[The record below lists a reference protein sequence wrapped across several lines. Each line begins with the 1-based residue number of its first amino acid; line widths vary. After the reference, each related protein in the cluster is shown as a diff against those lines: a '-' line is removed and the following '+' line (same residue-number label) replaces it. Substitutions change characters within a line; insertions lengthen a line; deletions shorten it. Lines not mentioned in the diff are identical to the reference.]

1 MSLPDP
7 QILADAHNLT
17 IFASA
22 VSQSSVQLIS
32 GVIKSP
38 DEHEK
43 LKAYFS
49 ENLPKLETITANLK
63 AEILGNKVG

>member
-1 MSLPDP
+1 MALPDP
-7 QILADAHNLT
+7 QILADAHNLI

-32 GVIKSP
+32 GLVQNP

-49 ENLPKLETITANLK
+49 ENLPKLETIVANLK
-63 AEILGNKVG
+63 NEILGNKVA